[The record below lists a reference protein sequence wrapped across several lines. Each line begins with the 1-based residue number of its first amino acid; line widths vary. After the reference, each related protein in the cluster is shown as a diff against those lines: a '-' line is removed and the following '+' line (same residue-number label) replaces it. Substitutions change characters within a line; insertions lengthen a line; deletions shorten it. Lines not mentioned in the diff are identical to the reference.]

1 MTEFDKVI
9 PPGGVG
15 KVTASLD
22 TSHYK
27 GPITKS
33 VQVTTGNSAAPPVV
47 LLLKADIVAVI
58 DVSPSN
64 TPIVRTTAGEP
75 QPTELTL
82 SAGDGQP
89 FDILAVQADPLV
101 RVAVRPDPPAPATAD
116 HPVRHAQG
124 PPGAAG
130 SGRYVV
136 TITPTPK
143 APVGTSIAKIT
154 LTTSQ
159 PKAQTVSISAILS
172 VAGQVQVVPP
182 QLAVVPGP
190 DAPVLHV
197 KISKP
202 RGGAL
207 RILSVASSDP
217 QFKATTSAI
226 AKGREYDLAV
236 RYTGKPGRGPVNS
249 RITVTTDEP
258 QQRTIVIPLTGRL

>member
-33 VQVTTGNSAAPPVV
+33 VQVTTGDPGARPVV
-47 LLLKADIVAVI
+47 LLLKAEIVTVI
-58 DVSPSN
+58 DVAPSI
-64 TPIVRTTAGEP
+64 TPVLRTTAGEP
-75 QPTELTL
+75 KPTELTV
-82 SAGDGQP
+82 SAADGKA
-89 FDILAVQADPLV
+89 FDILAVQADPSV
-101 RVAVRPDPPAPATAD
+101 RVAVRPDPPTPAAR
-116 HPVRHAQG
+116 HPPRAHGRPV
-124 PPGAAG
+124 AAG
-130 SGRYVV
+130 SSRYLV

-143 APVGTSIAKIT
+143 APVGSSIVKVILST
-154 LTTSQ
+154 NQ
-159 PKAQTVSISAILS
+159 PKEETVTIRAVLS
-172 VAGQVQVVPP
+172 VTGPVQVVP
-182 QLAVVPGP
+182 QRLEVQPGP
-190 DAPVLHV
+190 EAPVLHV

-202 RGGAL
+202 RGGTL
-207 RILSVASSDP
+207 KILEVASSDP
-217 QFKATTSAI
+217 EFKATTSAI

-249 RITVTTDEP
+249 RITVKTDEP